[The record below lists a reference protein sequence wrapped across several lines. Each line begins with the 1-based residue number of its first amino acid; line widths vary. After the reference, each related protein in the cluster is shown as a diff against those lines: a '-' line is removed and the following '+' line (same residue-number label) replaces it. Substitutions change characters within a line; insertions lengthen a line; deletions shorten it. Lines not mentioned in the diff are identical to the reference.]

1 MSRSPWPGD
10 LIGDLQA
17 VADRVVDRR
26 VPRRGRLRE
35 LADRSD
41 EPVAVAVHRTDEAL
55 GLPVVADRL
64 SHLLDPAGHRAL
76 ADEPPAPDAVHQLLL
91 GHHPVAVVDQVREDF
106 EDLPLDPHPD
116 TGAPQLDPR
125 QIKLEIVEYDNHSS
139 TLAVAVS
146 DRNGRDPHAAA
157 VYEEASGL

>member
-1 MSRSPWPGD
+1 MSGD
-10 LIGDLQA
+10 LISDLKA
-17 VADRVVDRR
+17 VTDRVVDRR
-26 VPRRGRLRE
+26 VPRRGRLGE

-41 EPVAVAVHRTDEAL
+41 EPVTAAVHRTDEAL
-55 GLPVVADRL
+55 CLPIVGHSLA
-64 SHLLDPAGHRAL
+64 HLLDPAGHRAFS
-76 ADEPPAPDAVHQLLL
+76 DEPPAPDAVHQLLL
-91 GHHPVAVVDQVREDF
+91 GPHPVAVVDQVREDF
-106 EDLPLDPHPD
+106 KNLPLDPHPD